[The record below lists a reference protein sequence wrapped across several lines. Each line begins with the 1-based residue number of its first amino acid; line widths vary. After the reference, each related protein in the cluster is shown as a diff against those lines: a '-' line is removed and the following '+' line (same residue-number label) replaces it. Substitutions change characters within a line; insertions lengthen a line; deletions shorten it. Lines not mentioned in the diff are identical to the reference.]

1 MKSSAVIFASI
12 LGLVSGSPS
21 SFDKRSQPQGLDV
34 SGWQG
39 DVNWSQVK
47 ANGASF
53 AMIKV
58 SLCLEAISTL
68 LLTHC
73 QATESIDYIN
83 AYFAQ
88 QYNGAYN
95 VGRKSEF
102 CIALIF

>member
-12 LGLVSGSPS
+12 FGLVSASPS

-58 SLCLEAISTL
+58 SSVPR
-68 LLTHC
+68 
-73 QATESIDYIN
+73 S
-83 AYFAQ
+83 YFITIT
-88 QYNGAYN
+88 NSFSGN
-95 VGRKSEF
+95 RKH
-102 CIALIF
+102 